1 LGVHQLEDV
10 ERWSGWIFSAQFV
23 TSFLFQP
30 LWGSIADK
38 RGRKIMLLRAGFGMC
53 VVTSLMG
60 FVTSPW
66 QLLTLRLI
74 NGIFSG
80 FISMAVS
87 LQASI
92 TPNEF
97 SGRALGILQ
106 TGGIAGSLL
115 GPLFGGLLAE
125 TFGYR
130 TVFFITGALL
140 SVASLVVLFFVHE
153 D

>member
-1 LGVHQLEDV
+1 
-10 ERWSGWIFSAQFV
+10 
-23 TSFLFQP
+23 
-30 LWGSIADK
+30 
-38 RGRKIMLLRAGFGMC
+38 
-53 VVTSLMG
+53 MG

-153 D
+153 DRTNKA